1 MYFRKVFMKWFRVIL
16 LPALFLAS
24 VLVSCRKDP
33 GYVRFR
39 GYAQGGVYSVTVN
52 LSGTSKTVPE
62 VRAAIDSILT
72 LVDTT
77 LSGYN
82 KGSILS
88 RFNAGELVVP
98 NRLFLDTYEL
108 AYGWFV
114 RSGGA
119 LDFAAG
125 ALFDAWGFGF
135 REGRLPSDAEVE
147 RLLSISGMGRL
158 KERIPVREDG
168 TVSAADL
175 VREEYVSGGA
185 VADGWAVAL
194 NYNAIAQGLTADL
207 VADYLEGIGAKDMLV
222 DIGEI
227 RLSGK
232 NPSGKAWA
240 VGVDRPEDGN
250 QDPGKDL
257 EAVWESPGGSLGVV
271 TSGNYRKFYVVD
283 GVKYAH
289 TIDPRT
295 GRPVAHNLLS
305 ATVVSPEGSSSADAL
320 ATWCMVVGPSAA
332 VALIESLPGTEAFLI
347 SSGTSS
353 FGSSSFG
360 TPSGATSS
368 GTTSF
373 GSPSGAISSG
383 TSSFGTSSG
392 AISSSGMAYF
402 EWASPGFTLRN

>member
-1 MYFRKVFMKWFRVIL
+1 M
-16 LPALFLAS
+16 
-24 VLVSCRKDP
+24 
-33 GYVRFR
+33 
-39 GYAQGGVYSVTVN
+39 
-52 LSGTSKTVPE
+52 
-62 VRAAIDSILT
+62 
-72 LVDTT
+72 
-77 LSGYN
+77 
-82 KGSILS
+82 
-88 RFNAGELVVP
+88 
-98 NRLFLDTYEL
+98 
-108 AYGWFV
+108 
-114 RSGGA
+114 
-119 LDFAAG
+119 
-125 ALFDAWGFGF
+125 
-135 REGRLPSDAEVE
+135 E

>member
-1 MYFRKVFMKWFRVIL
+1 MKWFRVIL

-147 RLLSISGMGRL
+147 QLLAISGMGRL

-175 VREEYVSGGA
+175 VREEYVRGGAVAGGGA
-185 VADGWAVAL
+185 VADGGGVSDGVAVAL

-353 FGSSSFG
+353 FG
-360 TPSGATSS
+360 TP
-368 GTTSF
+368 
-373 GSPSGAISSG
+373 
-383 TSSFGTSSG
+383 SG